1 MPAPDRRLTPFSGR
15 IAHVS
20 LRGKVEALIFT
31 EGEAARIITP
41 VADLLAAPDG
51 ARDRQLQFGA
61 EVLIVE
67 RRMAWTFVQARADG
81 YCGWVASGVLGKP
94 VPATHRV
101 AAPATHVY
109 REASIKRGEVMRLGL
124 GAQIAV
130 AGEEGMFAVTD
141 LGFVP
146 RQHLRPL
153 GDWSADPVAVAESL
167 LGTPYLW
174 GGNSRDGIDCSG
186 LVQLAFAACG
196 LPCPGDSD
204 LQWQSVGAALPE
216 EAPLQ
221 RGDLLFWKGHVALVC
236 DAQGLIHANGHT
248 MSVAHEAIAAARAR
262 IAAAGEGAFLG
273 ARRRG

>member
-1 MPAPDRRLTPFSGR
+1 MPAPDRRLIPFSGR
-15 IAHVS
+15 MAHVS
-20 LRGKVEALIFT
+20 LRGKVDALIFT

-41 VADLLAAPDG
+41 VADLLEAPDG
-51 ARDRQLQFGA
+51 ARARQLLFGA
-61 EVLIVE
+61 GVQIIE
-67 RRMAWTFVQARADG
+67 RRSGWAFVQARADG

-94 VPATHRV
+94 APATHRV

-109 REASIKRGEVMRLGL
+109 RAASIKRGEVMRLGL

-130 AGEEGMFAVTD
+130 TGAEGMFGVTD

-153 GDWSADPVAVAESL
+153 GDWDTDPVAVAETL

-196 LPCPGDSD
+196 RACPADSD
-204 LQWQSVGAALPE
+204 QQWQGLGTALAE
-216 EAPLQ
+216 TAPLR
-221 RGDLLFWKGHVALVC
+221 RGDLLFWRGHVALAC
-236 DAQGLIHANGHT
+236 DAQTLIHANGHT
-248 MSVAHEAIAAARAR
+248 MNVAHEPIAAARAR
-262 IAAAGEGAFLG
+262 IAAAGDGVWLG
-273 ARRRG
+273 ARRWG